1 MILPD
6 AVAGRMPPLYS
17 EPAPTPEMCGYVRGQ
32 KRACGRTRMDLGR
45 FRFCT
50 TDRLAY
56 TSPVA
61 SQPDSPTVTILL
73 NDYPDASARVRQLLP
88 LVYDQLRAAAQN
100 CLRSERTGHT
110 FQATALVHEAYLKL
124 VGPRDIPWQNRAHFY
139 AAAAEA
145 MRRILV
151 DHARAKAAGCRGGP
165 EARQVAVNL
174 GSLPDPDSESESA
187 GFLILDEAI
196 ARLEGV
202 DTDAAAVVRLR
213 YFAGLSIDQ
222 TAAALGVSA
231 PTVKRAWAF
240 ARGWLKEAIE
250 AGRV

>member
-1 MILPD
+1 VDQFGYTARVP
-6 AVAGRMPPLYS
+6 S
-17 EPAPTPEMCGYVRGQ
+17 EPG
-32 KRACGRTRMDLGR
+32 
-45 FRFCT
+45 
-50 TDRLAY
+50 
-56 TSPVA
+56 
-61 SQPDSPTVTILL
+61 SPTVTILL
-73 NDYPDASARVRQLLP
+73 NDRPGAADRVKQLLP
-88 LVYDQLRAAAQN
+88 LVYEQLRAAAQN
-100 CLRSERTGHT
+100 CLRAERTGHT
-110 FQATALVHEAYLKL
+110 LQATALVHEAYLKL
-124 VGPRDIPWQNRAHFY
+124 VGPREIPWQSRAHFY
-139 AAAAEA
+139 VAAAEA

-165 EARQVAVNL
+165 DARRSAVSL
-174 GSLPDPDSESESA
+174 GSLPDPDSETESA

-202 DTDAAAVVRLR
+202 DPDAAAVVRLR
-213 YFAGLSIDQ
+213 YFAGLSVDQ